1 MMRIL
6 IGFFAAGL
14 AFGAA
19 ADDNAVK
26 YRQHTMDAIGGHMGA
41 LAEIVKGEVD
51 HKDHLPV
58 HVASLAALSGLAP
71 DLFGADSREGADTK
85 ALPKI
90 WEDPA
95 AFKERLTA
103 FRTAATDLDAVVKA
117 GDMTKFP
124 PAFGA
129 LGKSCKACHDDFK
142 KKD

>member
-1 MMRIL
+1 MRIL
-6 IGFFAAGL
+6 IGFFAATL
-14 AFGAA
+14 AFAAA
-19 ADDNAVK
+19 ADENAVK
-26 YRQHTMDAIGGHMGA
+26 YRQNTMEAIGGHMGA
-41 LAEIVKGEVD
+41 LAQIVKGEVD

-71 DLFGADSREGADTK
+71 DLFGADSREGADTE

-103 FRTAATDLDAVVKA
+103 FRTAAMDLEAVVKA

-129 LGKSCKACHDDFK
+129 LGKACKGCHDDFR

>member
-6 IGFFAAGL
+6 IGFFAAAL
-14 AFGAA
+14 AVSAA
-19 ADDNAVK
+19 ADENAVK
-26 YRQHTMDAIGGHMGA
+26 YRQNTMEAIGGHMGA
-41 LAEIVKGEVD
+41 LAQIVKGEVD
-51 HKDHLPV
+51 HKDHIPV
-58 HVASLAALSGLAP
+58 HVAGLAGLSGVAP
-71 DLFGADSREGADTK
+71 DLFGADSREGADTD

-103 FRTAATDLDAVVKA
+103 FRTAALDLEAVVKA

-129 LGKSCKACHDDFK
+129 LGKSCKGCHDDFK